1 MLQRTSAIGKIPS
14 ASLMRRRMISL
25 RFLRALYSLG
35 LEFWLALPLLGFA
48 FWFTTSALTDHVLS
62 RPYGTTTQ
70 LEADTQLEVH
80 LSVTVVTIQAE
91 INQQQGFTKVE
102 VLTKDSVLKKLDFI
116 FPVTDFNQLETTIAS
131 ELGLS
136 RENVRRLV
144 RYQVKT

>member
-1 MLQRTSAIGKIPS
+1 
-14 ASLMRRRMISL
+14 MISL

>member
-1 MLQRTSAIGKIPS
+1 
-14 ASLMRRRMISL
+14 MRRRTISL
-25 RFLRALYSLG
+25 RSLRALYSLG
-35 LEFWLALPLLGFA
+35 LEFWLALPLLGCA
-48 FWFTTSALTDHVLS
+48 FWFATSVLTDHVLS

-80 LSVTVVTIQAE
+80 LSVTVVTIQAQ

-116 FPVTDFNQLETTIAS
+116 FPVTDFNQIETTIAQ

>member
-1 MLQRTSAIGKIPS
+1 
-14 ASLMRRRMISL
+14 MRRRMISL
-25 RFLRALYSLG
+25 RSLRPLYSLG
-35 LEFWLALPLLGFA
+35 LEFWLALPLLGCA
-48 FWFTTSALTDHVLS
+48 FWFATSALTDHVLS

-80 LSVTVVTIQAE
+80 LSVTVVMIYAE

-102 VLTKDSVLKKLDFI
+102 VLTKNSVLKKLDFI
-116 FPVTDFNQLETTIAS
+116 FPVTDFHQIETTIAS

>member
-1 MLQRTSAIGKIPS
+1 
-14 ASLMRRRMISL
+14 MRRRLISL
-25 RFLRALYSLG
+25 RSLRPLYSLG
-35 LEFWLALPLLGFA
+35 LEFWLALPLLGGA
-48 FWFTTSALTDHVLS
+48 FWFATSALTDRVLS

-80 LSVTVVTIQAE
+80 LSVTVVMIYAE

-102 VLTKDSVLKKLDFI
+102 VLTKNSVLKKLDFI
-116 FPVTDFNQLETTIAS
+116 FPVTDFHQIETTIAS

>member
-1 MLQRTSAIGKIPS
+1 
-14 ASLMRRRMISL
+14 MISF
-25 RFLRALYSLG
+25 RWLRALSVLG

-48 FWFTTSALTDHVLS
+48 FWFATSVLTDHVLS

-80 LSVTVVTIQAE
+80 LSVTVVVIQAE
-91 INQQQGFTKVE
+91 VNREQGFTKVE
-102 VLTKDSVLKKLDFI
+102 VMTKDSVLKKLDFI
-116 FPVTDFNQLETTIAS
+116 FPVTDFDEIEATIAQ

-144 RYQVKT
+144 RYQVRN